1 MELNIQRFAFQSIE
15 DRALSEH
22 RGSALLVKK
31 TTAMGASTNGKY
43 SILLPVEGTGENG
56 SAPAQLDKT
65 AIGNIQSTSVEGRQ
79 ENPQKQIPF
88 FLHRDNLKILEDISG
103 ETHDFLRLLPD
114 FTGFKFSG
122 QVSYMANNTD
132 VGALEQGQ
140 ITITP
145 TSKDEYVENC
155 YDLVEDTVVFTTSI
169 DEVVYLA
176 ASSSASNHTKVYNL
190 TTSPSGATITA
201 ASDTTGVAT
210 AAMGTSATANQ
221 CTITAVAAGSAIITL
236 TATKTNHATFKRS
249 ILVIVE

>member
-1 MELNIQRFAFQSIE
+1 MAFQSIQ

-22 RGSALLVKK
+22 RGSALLMKK
-31 TTAMGASTNGKY
+31 ANGKY

-56 SAPAQLDKT
+56 STPAQLDKT
-65 AIGNIQSTSVEGRQ
+65 AIGNLQSTSVEGRQ
-79 ENPQKQIPF
+79 ENPQKTIPF
-88 FLHRDNLKILEDISG
+88 FLHRDNIKILEGIAG

-132 VGALEQGQ
+132 VGSLEQGQ

-155 YDLVEDTVVFTTSI
+155 YDLVEDTVVFTGAI
-169 DEVVYLA
+169 DEVVTIEGTG
-176 ASSSASNHTKVYNL
+176 TKEIAL
-190 TTSPSGATITA
+190 TTSPADATVA
-201 ASDTTGVAT
+201 AVSDTTGTAT
-210 AAMGTSATANQ
+210 AAVASGKL
-221 CTITAVAAGSAIITL
+221 TITGVAAGSAIVTL
-236 TATKTNHATFKRS
+236 TASKTGYASFERS